1 MSKSKE
7 AKYRVGVIGCG
18 RKGTEYARAY
28 HLHPLTEVVA
38 ATDSDPENLE
48 LFCRRFNLEKGY
60 NNYREMLRREKI
72 DIASVILPVKPNPE
86 VVLDCARTGVRAIG
100 CEKPI
105 AASLAEA
112 DRMVEVCRDRGVKFA
127 CGDLERNFPQYWKA
141 KEIIDSGELGAVQ
154 GITFTQGSGTQM
166 SGGGCQIFSLIRLF
180 ASDAEVAW
188 VTGWVADDPMSDYD
202 QGVAG
207 YIRFANG
214 IEAFIHRQNNA
225 KRGFEVLCSR
235 GMFFSDGA
243 FPHMWKAKEG
253 VEMPMWSNLEKME
266 GLFSATQALHE
277 GFGKMDEEGWEYG
290 GPRQHATI
298 QSMVDAL
305 EMDIEPRSNGDNGRK
320 VLEMAIALRES
331 HRRGHVPV
339 QLPLVDRS
347 SRIIPLPGRWL
358 NKKEVYGREW
368 YAKQIGRYNKQKL
381 GKP

>member
-1 MSKSKE
+1 MSESKE
-7 AKYRVGVIGCG
+7 ARYRVGVIGCG

-28 HLHPLTEVVA
+28 HLHSLTEVVA
-38 ATDSDPENLE
+38 AADPDPENLE

-60 NNYREMLRREKI
+60 NTYEEMLRQEKI
-72 DIASVILPVKPNPE
+72 DIASVVLPVKPNPG
-86 VVLDCARTGVRAIG
+86 VVLGCARAGVRAIG

-105 AASLAEA
+105 AASLEEA

-127 CGDLERNFPQYWKA
+127 CGDLERNLPEYWKA

-154 GITFTQGSGTQM
+154 GITFTHGSGTEM

-180 ASDAEVAW
+180 ANDAEVAW

-214 IEAFIHRQNNA
+214 IEAFLHRRNNA

-235 GMFFSDGA
+235 GVFFSDGA
-243 FPHMWKAKEG
+243 FLHMWKTKEG
-253 VEMPMWSNLEKME
+253 VENPLWSNLEKME
-266 GLFSATQALHE
+266 GIFSETTVLHE
-277 GFGKMDEEGWEYG
+277 GFGKMDEEGWEHG

-298 QSMVDAL
+298 QSMVEAL
-305 EMDIEPRSNGDNGRK
+305 EMDIEPRSNGDNGCK

-331 HRRGHVPV
+331 HRRGHAPV
-339 QLPLVDRS
+339 RLPLEDRS
-347 SRIIPLPGRWL
+347 LRLIPVPSRWL
-358 NKKEVYGREW
+358 NKKEVYGGEW
-368 YAKQIGRYNKQKL
+368 YAKEIGRYTRS
-381 GKP
+381 